1 MGSSEKTVSVVYS
14 YFKLSGHAYLGPLRI
29 ELAGFH
35 GIIKRRL
42 VLSQFEKRRWTVAVQ
57 DAVLRVGL
65 QGVGVQMDGRLEV
78 ATLARLVAL
87 LHFLHELC
95 FAETTPAPSVS
106 WDAARRS
113 ARRPGAEDWK
123 LGSQTQ
129 EWESNAKCTVGSK
142 IHNYHRPCIDEG
154 FDIWLQQNYFV

>member
-1 MGSSEKTVSVVYS
+1 MGSSEKTVSVAYS
-14 YFKLSGHAYLGPLRI
+14 YFKLSGHTYLGPLRI

-35 GIIKRRL
+35 GIIERRL
-42 VLSQFEKRRWTVAVQ
+42 VLSQFEKRRRTVAVQ

-78 ATLARLVAL
+78 AALARLVAL

-106 WDAARRS
+106 
-113 ARRPGAEDWK
+113 
-123 LGSQTQ
+123 
-129 EWESNAKCTVGSK
+129 
-142 IHNYHRPCIDEG
+142 
-154 FDIWLQQNYFV
+154 